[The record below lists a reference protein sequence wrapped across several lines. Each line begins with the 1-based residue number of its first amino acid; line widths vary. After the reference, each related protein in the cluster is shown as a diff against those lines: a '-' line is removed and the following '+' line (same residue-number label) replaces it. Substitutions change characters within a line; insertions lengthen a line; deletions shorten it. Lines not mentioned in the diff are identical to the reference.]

1 MLSIYQ
7 IKIGGR
13 PVPSETDTFCRQ
25 LPMLSVFYT
34 DPNLKI
40 STFTLTHSNF
50 YKNTISRCNLH
61 GFIGKWSLIRYMTIK
76 LPYLHENDHCTT
88 RKDELVLV
96 HGPVK

>member
-25 LPMLSVFYT
+25 LPILSVFYT

-50 YKNTISRCNLH
+50 YKNTISRCNLL
-61 GFIGKWSLIRYMTIK
+61 GFIAKWSLKRYMTIK
-76 LPYLHENDHCTT
+76 LPHLHENGHCTT
-88 RKDELVLV
+88 RKDELFLV